1 MIARLNK
8 DDAFLQR
15 LDEYVGLFRDDFR
28 RRDQARWAGVYLQ
41 GLLRAGPRKTIE
53 GLAARVVLPPD
64 LTVDDTAQ
72 ALQQFVNQSPWD
84 EQKLW
89 RRYRTLA
96 AHSLGDEDGAF
107 VVEDLAFP
115 KQGRHSVGVQ
125 RQFCTPPG
133 RKINCQ
139 LGVSLHY
146 VTPAGYCPLALRLYL
161 PRSWLHSE
169 TRLDAAGVPD
179 EFRRPASRGQVALEL
194 LDAVRGEGMAGRSVA
209 AGAGY
214 HASADF
220 LHGLGQRGLLFLGE
234 GDAAIPGVANL
245 GQVRERVAQG
255 CRRLRD
261 ELGLDHFEGRS
272 WRGFHHHACLV
283 MLAYGFALWERQP
296 SFVV

>member
-1 MIARLNK
+1 MTARLK
-8 DDAFLQR
+8 TTDAFLQR
-15 LDEYVGLFRDDFR
+15 LDEYMGLFGKDFR
-28 RRDQARWAGVYLQ
+28 RRDQARWAGVYVQ
-41 GLLRAGPRKTIE
+41 GLLRAGPRKNIE
-53 GLAARVVLPPD
+53 GLASRVVLPPE
-64 LTVDDTAQ
+64 LTVDDSAQ

-89 RRYRTLA
+89 RRYRSLA
-96 AHSLGDEDGAF
+96 AHCLDDRHGLL
-107 VVEDLAFP
+107 VVEDLAFA

-125 RQFCTPPG
+125 RQLGTPPG

-146 VTPAGYCPLALRLYL
+146 VSPTGYCPLALRLYL
-161 PRSWLHSE
+161 PRSWLSAAA
-169 TRLDAAGVPD
+169 RLDAAGVPD
-179 EFRRPASRGQVALEL
+179 EHRRPATRGQIALEL
-194 LDAVRGEGMAGRSVA
+194 LDGIGAEGMRARAVA

-214 HASADF
+214 NAPAD
-220 LHGLGQRGLLFLGE
+220 LLQGLQQRGLSFYAEDTAPERGALKLE
-234 GDAAIPGVANL
+234 NVRQQVAK
-245 GQVRERVAQG
+245 G

-283 MLAYGFALWERQP
+283 MVAFGFGLWERQP

>member
-1 MIARLNK
+1 MIARLNQ
-8 DDAFLQR
+8 DDAYLQR

-28 RRDQARWAGVYLQ
+28 RRDQARWAGVYVQ

-96 AHSLGDEDGAF
+96 AHCLGSHGVF

-146 VTPAGYCPLALRLYL
+146 VTSAGYCPLALRLYL
-161 PRSWLHSE
+161 PRSWLHAE
-169 TRLDAAGVPD
+169 ARLDAAGVPD
-179 EFRRPASRGQVALEL
+179 EFRRSASRGQIALEL
-194 LDAVRGEGMAGRSVA
+194 LDAVRAEGLLGREVT

-214 HASADF
+214 NAPADF
-220 LHGLGQRGLLFLGE
+220 LHGLEQRGLPFLAEGE
-234 GDAAIPGVANL
+234 AAGRGLASVE
-245 GQVRERVAQG
+245 QVQQRVAEG

-283 MLAYGFALWERQP
+283 MLAFGFNLWERQP